1 MVKTCFRDWCRD
13 IWSIIFIMV
22 INYGYYTFESYC
34 NFVFCHFPF
43 RVGILFFSTHH
54 LGLTLMRATAFY
66 PYEGLVAATIWTLRC
81 RPWRG
86 ISYGLCHY
94 LGVLIS
100 IRYSTLFCSISDWK
114 SCFSIKKIDFERST
128 HSLVKIH
135 NTKDYSFTLL
145 TKKKVSSNWTNGM
158 IKKS

>member
-1 MVKTCFRDWCRD
+1 
-13 IWSIIFIMV
+13 MV

-114 SCFSIKKIDFERST
+114 NWFWAEHPFTGQNTQHKRLLDILAYKSNCFFEASYWSKIGNPCISRIKKR
-128 HSLVKIH
+128 LVNAKFKI
-135 NTKDYSFTLL
+135 TL
-145 TKKKVSSNWTNGM
+145 SWF
-158 IKKS
+158 I